1 LPEHKPLTIICG
13 KVVRLMMKILLAV
26 DGSDCSKAAVEEF
39 ARRPWPAGS
48 KLRIVTVVDLPLIS
62 LMPRLGMEN
71 FHIDISK
78 TLERAARVHARSL
91 IDEVVATVQKS
102 ENKDISITGKIL
114 KGSPKRLILD
124 EAEKWAATLIM
135 VGAHDYRDSE
145 RAMFGSVSQAVAVNA
160 KCSVEIVR
168 RQKTAKRGARK

>member
-1 LPEHKPLTIICG
+1 
-13 KVVRLMMKILLAV
+13 MMRILLAV

-48 KLRIVTVVDLPLIS
+48 KLRVVTVIDLPSIS
-62 LMPRLGMEN
+62 LRPHLGMEN
-71 FHIDISK
+71 FHIDISQ

-91 IDEVVATVQKS
+91 IDEVVATILKGGGK
-102 ENKDISITGKIL
+102 EIAITAKIL

-124 EAEKWAATLIM
+124 ESEKWNATLIM

-145 RAMFGSVSQAVAVNA
+145 RAMFGSVSQAVAINA

-168 RQKTAKRGARK
+168 RLRPAKRGGRK

>member
-1 LPEHKPLTIICG
+1 M
-13 KVVRLMMKILLAV
+13 RILLAV

-48 KLRIVTVVDLPLIS
+48 KLRIVTVIDLPL
-62 LMPRLGMEN
+62 LPLLPELGMDN
-71 FHIDISK
+71 FLTDISQ
-78 TLERAARVHARSL
+78 TLDKAARAHARSL
-91 IDEVVATVQKS
+91 ISDVVATILRGGG
-102 ENKDISITGKIL
+102 KDITITGKVL

-135 VGAHDYRDSE
+135 VGAHDYQDSE
-145 RAMFGSVSQAVAVNA
+145 RAMFGSVSQAVAINA

-168 RQKTAKRGARK
+168 RRKPAKKSVKR